1 MSLLHL
7 HGAMLMLP
15 SKRESHMKHSLL
27 VLSVAAALAIAGCKP
42 NKDND
47 APAPTADTPAAA
59 STEPTPVGGAA
70 TPTTPPVGE
79 ASPAP
84 EGAARASSGD
94 DIALGLLGAVDK
106 NEIAAAKQAQEKKV
120 TGAVLEY
127 AKMMEKEHSENL
139 EKTKALG
146 TLAETPDVK
155 QLETK
160 GEQELTTLG
169 QKSGK
174 DYAAAYIDAM
184 IAGHKEALQLID
196 TQMMAAASTE
206 PVKAHLTETKTHVEQ
221 HLAKAEAIKKAM

>member
-1 MSLLHL
+1 
-7 HGAMLMLP
+7 
-15 SKRESHMKHSLL
+15 MKQQSLL
-27 VLSVAAALAIAGCKP
+27 VLSVAAVLTLAGCKP
-42 NKDND
+42 NADKDAA
-47 APAPTADTPAAA
+47 APAEQAPAA
-59 STEPTPVGGAA
+59 STDPAPAGGAA

-127 AKMMEKEHSENL
+127 AKMMEKEHTENL
-139 EKTKALG
+139 EKTQALG

-155 QLETK
+155 QLEDK
-160 GEQELTTLG
+160 GEQELSTLG

-184 IAGHKEALQLID
+184 IAGHKEALQLLD
-196 TQMMAAASTE
+196 TRMMAAASTE
-206 PVKAHLTETKTHVEQ
+206 PVKKHLTETKAHVEQ
-221 HLAKAEAIKKAM
+221 HLAKAEEIKKSM

>member
-1 MSLLHL
+1 
-7 HGAMLMLP
+7 MLASPLEE
-15 SKRESHMKHSLL
+15 ESHMKHSLL
-27 VLSVAAALAIAGCKP
+27 VLSIVGALAIAGCK

-47 APAPTADTPAAA
+47 APAPTADAPAA

-120 TGAVLEY
+120 TGAVLDY
-127 AKMMEKEHSENL
+127 AKMMEKEHSANL

-196 TQMMAAASTE
+196 SQMTAAASTD
-206 PVKAHLTETKTHVEQ
+206 PVKKHLTETRTHVEQ
-221 HLAKAEAIKKAM
+221 HLAKAEEIKKSM

>member
-1 MSLLHL
+1 M
-7 HGAMLMLP
+7 
-15 SKRESHMKHSLL
+15 RHSLL
-27 VLSVAAALAIAGCKP
+27 VLSIAAALAVAGCKP
-42 NKDND
+42 NKDTD
-47 APAPTADTPAAA
+47 VPAPSAETPAASA
-59 STEPTPVGGAA
+59 EPTPVGGTA
-70 TPTTPPVGE
+70 TPTTLPVGE

-106 NEIAAAKQAQEKKV
+106 NEIAAAKQAQEKQV

-127 AKMMEKEHSENL
+127 AKMMEKEHAENL

-155 QLETK
+155 QLQGK
-160 GEQELTTLG
+160 GEQELATLG

-184 IAGHKEALQLID
+184 IAGHKDALSLID

-206 PVKAHLTETKTHVEQ
+206 PVKQHLAETKTHVEQ
-221 HLAKAEAIKKAM
+221 HLAKAEEIKKAM

>member
-1 MSLLHL
+1 MKRSLLIL
-7 HGAMLMLP
+7 
-15 SKRESHMKHSLL
+15 SLC
-27 VLSVAAALAIAGCKP
+27 SALAIAGCKP

-47 APAPTADTPAAA
+47 APAPTAQTPAA
-59 STEPTPVGGAA
+59 SSEPTPVGGTA
-70 TPTTPPVGE
+70 TPTTQPVGE
-79 ASPAP
+79 ASPTP

-106 NEIAAAKQAQEKKV
+106 NEIAAAKQAQDKQV

-127 AKMMEKEHSENL
+127 AKMMEKAHTENL

-155 QLETK
+155 QLDSE
-160 GEQELTTLG
+160 GEQELMTLG

-184 IAGHKEALQLID
+184 IAGHKDALSLID
-196 TQMMAAASTE
+196 SQMMSAASTD
-206 PVKAHLTETKTHVEQ
+206 PVKQHLTETRTHVEQ
-221 HLAKAEAIKKAM
+221 HLAKAEEIKKAM

>member
-27 VLSVAAALAIAGCKP
+27 VLSIAAALAIAGCKP

-127 AKMMEKEHSENL
+127 AKMMEKEHAENL

-206 PVKAHLTETKTHVEQ
+206 PVKAHLAETKTHVEQ

>member
-47 APAPTADTPAAA
+47 APAPTADTPTA

-155 QLETK
+155 QLENK

-184 IAGHKEALQLID
+184 IAGHKDALQLID

>member
-7 HGAMLMLP
+7 GRQMLLSP
-15 SKRESHMKHSLL
+15 IEREWSMKQSLL
-27 VLSVAAALAIAGCKP
+27 VLSIVAALALAGCKP
-42 NKDND
+42 NADKEAA
-47 APAPTADTPAAA
+47 APAA
-59 STEPTPVGGAA
+59 STEPTPTGGAA
-70 TPTTPPVGE
+70 TPTTPPVGQ

-94 DIALGLLGAVDK
+94 DIALGLLGAVD
-106 NEIAAAKQAQEKKV
+106 NHEIAAAKQAQDKKV
-120 TGAVLEY
+120 TGAVLDY
-127 AKMMEKEHSENL
+127 AKMMEKEHTENL

-155 QLETK
+155 KLESK
-160 GEQELTTLG
+160 GEQDLSTLG

-184 IAGHKEALQLID
+184 IAGHKDALQLIE
-196 TQMMAAASTE
+196 TQMMTVASTE
-206 PVKAHLTETKTHVEQ
+206 PVKQHLTETKTHVEQ

>member
-15 SKRESHMKHSLL
+15 SKRESHMRHSLL

-47 APAPTADTPAAA
+47 APAPTADTPAAGTA
-59 STEPTPVGGAA
+59 PTPAGGTA

-94 DIALGLLGAVDK
+94 DIALGLLGAVDE
-106 NEIAAAKQAQEKKV
+106 NEIAAAKQAQEKQV
-120 TGAVLEY
+120 TGAVLDY

-206 PVKAHLTETKTHVEQ
+206 PVKAHLAETKTHVEQ

>member
-1 MSLLHL
+1 
-7 HGAMLMLP
+7 MLIP
-15 SKRESHMKHSLL
+15 PFERESHMKHSLL
-27 VLSVAAALAIAGCKP
+27 VLSIAAALTMAGCKP

-47 APAPTADTPAAA
+47 APAPAPTAQTPAA
-59 STEPTPVGGAA
+59 STEPTPVGGTA
-70 TPTTPPVGE
+70 TPTTLPVGE

-120 TGAVLEY
+120 TGAVLDY
-127 AKMMEKEHSENL
+127 AQMMEKEHAENL

-184 IAGHKEALQLID
+184 IAGHKDALQLID

-206 PVKAHLTETKTHVEQ
+206 PVKAHLAETKTHVEQ

>member
-1 MSLLHL
+1 
-7 HGAMLMLP
+7 
-15 SKRESHMKHSLL
+15 MKHSLL
-27 VLSVAAALAIAGCKP
+27 ILSIAAALAITGCKP

-47 APAPTADTPAAA
+47 APAPTAQAPAV
-59 STEPTPVGGAA
+59 STEPTPVGGTA
-70 TPTTPPVGE
+70 TPTTPPVGQ

-106 NEIAAAKQAQEKKV
+106 NEIAAAKQAQEKQV

-155 QLETK
+155 QLQGK
-160 GEQELTTLG
+160 GEQELATLG

-206 PVKAHLTETKTHVEQ
+206 PVKQHLADTKTHVEQ

>member
-1 MSLLHL
+1 
-7 HGAMLMLP
+7 
-15 SKRESHMKHSLL
+15 MKQSLL
-27 VLSVAAALAIAGCKP
+27 VLSIAGALVIAGCKP

-47 APAPTADTPAAA
+47 VPAPSAETPAA
-59 STEPTPVGGAA
+59 SSEPTPVGGTA

-94 DIALGLLGAVDK
+94 DIALGLLGTVDK
-106 NEIAAAKQAQEKKV
+106 NEIAAAKQAQEKQV
-120 TGAVLEY
+120 TGAVLDY
-127 AKMMEKEHSENL
+127 AKLMEKEHTENL

-146 TLAETPDVK
+146 SLGATPDVK

-174 DYAAAYIDAM
+174 EYAAAYIDAM
-184 IAGHKEALQLID
+184 IAGHKEALTLID

-206 PVKAHLTETKTHVEQ
+206 PVKQHLADTKTHVEQ
-221 HLAKAEAIKKAM
+221 HLAKAEEIKKAM

>member
-1 MSLLHL
+1 
-7 HGAMLMLP
+7 
-15 SKRESHMKHSLL
+15 MKHSLL
-27 VLSVAAALAIAGCKP
+27 VLSIVGALAIAGCK

-47 APAPTADTPAAA
+47 APAPTADTPAA

-106 NEIAAAKQAQEKKV
+106 NEIAAAKQAQEKQV
-120 TGAVLEY
+120 TGAVLDY
-127 AKMMEKEHSENL
+127 AKMMEKEHSANL

-169 QKSGK
+169 EKSGK

-196 TQMMAAASTE
+196 SQMTAAASTD
-206 PVKAHLTETKTHVEQ
+206 PVKKHLTETRTHVEQ
-221 HLAKAEAIKKAM
+221 HLAKAEEIKKSM